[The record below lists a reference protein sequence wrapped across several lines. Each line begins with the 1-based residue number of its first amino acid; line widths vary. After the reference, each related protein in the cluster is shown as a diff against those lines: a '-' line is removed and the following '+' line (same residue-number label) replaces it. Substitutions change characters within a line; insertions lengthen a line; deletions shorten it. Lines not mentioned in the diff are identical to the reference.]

1 MPPLA
6 DYTLVGSTPKV
17 TISDGGNSHQ
27 LGVGL
32 WLVQLSHAS
41 CGDVCR
47 PKQES
52 QELHAEDDLK
62 YGGCDGCHL

>member
-1 MPPLA
+1 M
-6 DYTLVGSTPKV
+6 K
-17 TISDGGNSHQ
+17 NSHQ

-47 PKQES
+47 PEQES